1 MEIMSA
7 RFGGKSYS
15 VIVDGMEVALVSGKL
30 RRRAIVATLRAAA
43 PTTWQEAAKVART
56 WLLANPRARRV
67 AA

>member
-7 RFGGKSYS
+7 QFGGKSYS

-30 RRRAIVATLRAAA
+30 RRRAIVTALRAAA
-43 PTTWQEAAKVART
+43 PATWQEAAQVARA
-56 WLLANPRARRV
+56 WLLANPKARRV